1 MINLVFH
8 NIRVAVRNLM
18 KYKLQTLIS
27 IVSIAI
33 GIVTLSLTH
42 SLISAYRLPSIFY
55 ESYYDRAYKVSFS
68 SGLYGNDARNMI
80 RAIRKDGGPK
90 SAENL
95 TVVVVNAVSVPL
107 EFHLSD
113 STVRKGQ
120 VPIRLIDQGY
130 AEFVGLRSA
139 VTGNKIRKLKH
150 AEAIVSKDFAKT
162 NFQNKNPIGAVQ
174 TFTLLSYMPIPI
186 TIVDV
191 YEPVALSDY
200 PMDNAGFYFCYGN
213 GLEDYEYDD
222 SFFVTGVYVILKEGY
237 TKKQLLQEINDAIK
251 PFDLTAKISKI
262 SEDPEIREIITI
274 RILSYLI
281 GSLILLAAIIGFLRI
296 QIQLFRMRRHEL
308 ALRIVNGA
316 SRMKL
321 LGLLFTEVA
330 ITICCAVALALLL
343 GTLLQDFLD
352 MKLSYFMDSSVFK
365 VSDLWDCSIVI
376 GGCLIVICS
385 LTAWLTLLGVC
396 KENQGLS
403 VKLRRSRHR
412 VFHQVMLGVQT
423 TIVVIVVCTTF
434 ILLNAENKIIYACH
448 MPDNDSDL
456 REYLYWEPNYQTFDE
471 LYDEIKRLPDLD
483 KIVKYAYEYMRVH
496 EVKENAEASERYRYH
511 NNFPVYCTD
520 DTTLISALGIDVEW
534 LRPDID
540 RSKCLL
546 INEKLY
552 SEFKELGILDHNTLT
567 MGESY
572 NGFTLPVGGIIRSI
586 AYDMQ
591 GDKLIAISPEWG
603 RFSNKDQ
610 LLIPKS
616 GRGKSLVREVN
627 EAIERIDSE
636 DFTKRV
642 FNYREKVNV
651 MPDLVE
657 SLRIGGWILC
667 CVSLIICAMSI
678 LSTIAL
684 DTRGRKKEVAIRKVN
699 GAKSKD
705 IYRLFGKVYVIILIT
720 SLVIAV
726 PVCVL
731 FNRMVEK
738 RVADIIP
745 GSSLSPIVP
754 LILGITIVSLL
765 ILLIVWW
772 QIRRIM
778 QTDPGKIIAKE

>member
-1 MINLVFH
+1 MFH
-8 NIRVAVRNLM
+8 NIRVALRNLM

-42 SLISAYRLPSIFY
+42 SLISAYRLPSLFY
-55 ESYYDRAYKVSFS
+55 ESYYDHAYKISFS
-68 SGLYGNDARNMI
+68 SQLYGKEGRNVIM
-80 RAIRKDGGPK
+80 AIRKDGGPRSSEK
-90 SAENL
+90 L
-95 TVVVVNAVSVPL
+95 TVAVGNAVSIPL

-120 VPIRLIDQGY
+120 VPIRLMDQGY

-139 VTGNKIRKLKH
+139 VTGKKIRKLKH

-162 NFQNKNPIGAVQ
+162 NFQDKNPIGAVQ
-174 TFTLLSYMPIPI
+174 TFTLLSHMPIPI

-191 YEPVALSDY
+191 YEPVPLSDY
-200 PMDNAGFYFCYGN
+200 PMDNKGFYFCYGN
-213 GLEDYEYDD
+213 GMEDYEYED

-237 TKKQLLQEINDAIK
+237 SIKQLLQEINDAIK
-251 PFDLTAKISKI
+251 PFDVTAKISKM
-262 SEDPEIREIITI
+262 SDTPEVRKIII
-274 RILSYLI
+274 LRILSYLI

-321 LGLLFTEVA
+321 FWLLFAEVA

-352 MKLSYFMDSSVFK
+352 MKLAYFMDSSVFK
-365 VSDLWDCSIVI
+365 VSDLWRFSIFI
-376 GGCLIVICS
+376 GGCLIAICS
-385 LTAWLTLLGVC
+385 LIAWLTLLNVC

-412 VFHQVMLGVQT
+412 IFHQVMLGVQT
-423 TIVVIVVCTTF
+423 TIVVIVGCSTF
-434 ILLNAENKIIYACH
+434 ILLNAENRIIEACH
-448 MPDNDSDL
+448 MPENDSDL

-483 KIVKYAYEYMRVH
+483 KIVMYAYEYMRVH
-496 EVKENAEASERYRYH
+496 EVQENAEASERYRYH

-552 SEFKELGILDHNTLT
+552 SEFKELGVLDHNTLT

-572 NGFTLPVGGIIRSI
+572 NEFTLPVGGIIRSI

-591 GDKLIAISPEWG
+591 DDKLIAISPEWG
-603 RFSNKDQ
+603 RFSSKEK
-610 LLIPKS
+610 LLIPKP
-616 GRGKSLVREVN
+616 GKGKSLVKGVN
-627 EAIERIDSE
+627 EVIERIDPE
-636 DFTKRV
+636 DFTKRI

-667 CVSLIICAMSI
+667 CVSLIVCAMSI
-678 LSTIAL
+678 LSTIVL
-684 DTRGRKKEVAIRKVN
+684 DTRGRRKEVAIRKVN
-699 GAKSKD
+699 GAKSRD
-705 IYRLFGKVYVIILIT
+705 IYKLFGKVYVIMLII

-726 PVCVL
+726 PVCIL
-731 FNRMVEK
+731 FNRIVEK
-738 RVADIIP
+738 RVAEMIP

-754 LILGITIVSLL
+754 LIIGITIVSLL

>member
-1 MINLVFH
+1 MINLVYH

-42 SLISAYRLPSIFY
+42 SLITAYRLPSIFY

-68 SGLYGNDARNMI
+68 SRLYGKDARNVI

-90 SAENL
+90 STENL
-95 TVVVVNAVSVPL
+95 TVALENAVSIPL

-120 VPIRLIDQGY
+120 VTIRLIDQGY

-150 AEAIVSKDFAKT
+150 AEAIVSKDFAKK
-162 NFQNKNPIGAVQ
+162 NFQDKNPIGAVQ

-213 GLEDYEYDD
+213 GMEDYEYED

-237 TKKQLLQEINDAIK
+237 SKKQLLQEINDAIK
-251 PFDLTAKISKI
+251 PFDLTAKISKM
-262 SEDPEIREIITI
+262 SEDPEIKKIIII
-274 RILSYLI
+274 RVLSYLI

-316 SRMKL
+316 SRIKL
-321 LGLLFTEVA
+321 FGLLFAEVA
-330 ITICCAVALALLL
+330 ITICCSVALALLL

-365 VSDLWDCSIVI
+365 VSDLWDYSLVI
-376 GGCLIVICS
+376 GGCLIAICS

-423 TIVVIVVCTTF
+423 TIVVIVVCSTF
-434 ILLNAENKIIYACH
+434 ILLNAEDKIIDACH
-448 MPDNDSDL
+448 IPENDRYI

-471 LYDEIKRLPDLD
+471 LYDEVKRLPDLD
-483 KIVKYAYEYMRVH
+483 KVIKYAYESMRVH
-496 EVKENAEASERYRYH
+496 EVEENPEAKERFKH
-511 NNFPVYCTD
+511 NILFQIYCTD
-520 DTTLISALGIDVEW
+520 DTTLLSALGIDVEW
-534 LRPDID
+534 LMPDID
-540 RSKCLL
+540 RNKCLL

-603 RFSNKDQ
+603 MFSSKEQ
-610 LLIPKS
+610 LLIPKP

-627 EAIERIDSE
+627 EVIERIDSE

-684 DTRGRKKEVAIRKVN
+684 DTRGRRKDVAIRKVN
-699 GAKSKD
+699 GAKSRD
-705 IYRLFGKVYVIILIT
+705 IYRLFGNVYIIMLII
-720 SLVIAV
+720 SLAIAV

-731 FNRMVEK
+731 INQMVEK
-738 RVADIIP
+738 RVAEIIP
-745 GSSLSPIVP
+745 GSTLSPTVP
-754 LILGITIVSLL
+754 LALGITVVSLL
-765 ILLIVWW
+765 IILIVWW
-772 QIRRIM
+772 QIRKIM
-778 QTDPGKIIAKE
+778 QTDPGKLIAKE